1 MGFGGFWGGF
11 GGADN
16 VLGCP
21 PYKIFSWTCCY
32 AIHSSLAPYPGTR
45 YQLLLVT
52 CKTLLIF
59 ALLFLGGGFWGGF
72 GGADNVLGCPPYK
85 IFSWTCCYAIH
96 SSLAPYPGTRYQLL
110 LVTCKT
116 LLIFALLFLGG
127 GFWGGFGGGADNVLG
142 CPPYK
147 IFSWTCCYA
156 IHSSLAPYPGT
167 RYQLLLVSC
176 KTLLIFALLFLG
188 GVLGGADNV
197 LECEQVTHQVKQFTR
212 PVMRKTVI
220 CTQFGCRYS
229 EYWQGMAYTQSL
241 ATPKIEDIRKD
252 KWPSQNESRCA
263 FNDPAMDV
271 ASNNFAVFSQRID
284 VMPCRSAE
292 EISLLSMTASSTETN
307 SLTAL
312 QMTKN
317 ICFPI

>member
-1 MGFGGFWGGF
+1 M

-59 ALLFLGGGFWGGF
+59 ALLFLGGWVLGE
-72 GGADNVLGCPPYK
+72 ADNVLGCPPYK

-127 GFWGGFGGGADNVLG
+127 GLGGLITF
-142 CPPYK
+142 
-147 IFSWTCCYA
+147 
-156 IHSSLAPYPGT
+156 LAARLT
-167 RYQLLLVSC
+167 RYS
-176 KTLLIFALLFLG
+176 LG
-188 GVLGGADNV
+188 
-197 LECEQVTHQVKQFTR
+197 
-212 PVMRKTVI
+212 
-220 CTQFGCRYS
+220 
-229 EYWQGMAYTQSL
+229 L
-241 ATPKIEDIRKD
+241 AAT
-252 KWPSQNESRCA
+252 PSQNESRCA

-292 EISLLSMTASSTETN
+292 EIS
-307 SLTAL
+307 
-312 QMTKN
+312 
-317 ICFPI
+317 